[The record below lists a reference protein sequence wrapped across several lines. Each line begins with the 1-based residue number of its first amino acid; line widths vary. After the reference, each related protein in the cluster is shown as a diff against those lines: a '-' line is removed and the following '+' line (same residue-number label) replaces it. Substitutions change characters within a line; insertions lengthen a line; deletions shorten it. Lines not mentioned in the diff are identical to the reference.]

1 MDEQKQPRMADPKL
15 AMPDDSEPHQAPD
28 EDGAAPVAPLPR
40 DLLSQQIAQR
50 LRTMIATD
58 ALKPGERLRERT
70 LAEKLN
76 VSRTPFREALKILES
91 DGLVT
96 LLPNRGAV
104 VTMLSASEIQ
114 EKLDVL
120 SVIEGFAGH
129 QACLAASDQEI
140 AEIRALHHEMLAAY
154 ERQDRPGYFHLNQ
167 AIHAA
172 IVSAAH
178 NRTLEQVF
186 RQINRQLFRYRYQGS
201 VSTDTWH
208 AAIDEHDQ
216 IVQLL
221 TARDAVH
228 LSELLRAHVGST
240 WKKINWDTL
249 PTPAQVR
256 PAPRKISDPAPAGP

>member
-1 MDEQKQPRMADPKL
+1 MNGEEMDQDAAGL
-15 AMPDDSEPHQAPD
+15 A
-28 EDGAAPVAPLPR
+28 PR
-40 DLLSQQIAQR
+40 DLLSQQIALR

-70 LAEKLN
+70 LAERLD

-104 VTMLSASEIQ
+104 VTVLSARDVQ

-129 QACLAASDQEI
+129 QACLNASEQEI
-140 AEIRALHHEMLAAY
+140 AEIRAQHHEMLAAY
-154 ERQDRPGYFHLNQ
+154 ERRDRQTYFNINQ

-172 IVSAAH
+172 IVAAAH
-178 NRTLEQVF
+178 NRTLENVF

-201 VSTDTWH
+201 VNTDIWH
-208 AAIDEHDQ
+208 TAIDEHDRIIQ
-216 IVQLL
+216 MLS
-221 TARDAVH
+221 ARDGEN
-228 LSELLRAHVGST
+228 LSDLLRAHVSST
-240 WKKINWDTL
+240 W
-249 PTPAQVR
+249 
-256 PAPRKISDPAPAGP
+256 RKIDWDALSLSRNTATPP